1 MRAVETNT
9 FLIRVS
15 PRGPSN
21 WRKNKKTSS
30 ALCPAGHVRVACLPA
45 GHMLKD
51 FLLFFFL
58 PPSASSLFS
67 FFYWPL
73 LTLIKGIQFPSVA
86 W

>member
-1 MRAVETNT
+1 MRAVETDT

-21 WRKNKKTSS
+21 WTKNKKTSS

-51 FLLFFFL
+51 FLLFFFS
-58 PPSASSLFS
+58 PHRHHRFSLF
-67 FFYWPL
+67 L
-73 LTLIKGIQFPSVA
+73 LAVTHPD
-86 W
+86 

>member
-1 MRAVETNT
+1 MRAVETDT

-15 PRGPSN
+15 PRGLSN

-51 FLLFFFL
+51 FLLFFSPPIGIIAFFFFL
-58 PPSASSLFS
+58 LAVTHPD
-67 FFYWPL
+67 
-73 LTLIKGIQFPSVA
+73 
-86 W
+86 